1 MLRACY
7 RHPVANLQ
15 VKNVP
20 PDLDR
25 RLRKAARRRGCTLRD
40 LVLEA
45 VRRELSREEL
55 HERLA
60 SRKRIDLGRP
70 AASTVDEVRA
80 EREIELGR

>member
-1 MLRACY
+1 MLGACY
-7 RHPVANLQ
+7 WHPVANLQ

-20 PDLDR
+20 VDLDR

-55 HERLA
+55 HERLG
-60 SRKRIDLGRP
+60 RRQKVDLGRP
-70 AASTVDEVRA
+70 AARTLDEVRA
-80 EREIELGR
+80 DRDAELGR

>member
-1 MLRACY
+1 
-7 RHPVANLQ
+7 VANLQ

-20 PDLDR
+20 ADLDR

-60 SRKRIDLGRP
+60 SRKKVDLGRT
-70 AASTVDEVRA
+70 AARIVDEVRA
-80 EREIELGR
+80 ERDAELGR